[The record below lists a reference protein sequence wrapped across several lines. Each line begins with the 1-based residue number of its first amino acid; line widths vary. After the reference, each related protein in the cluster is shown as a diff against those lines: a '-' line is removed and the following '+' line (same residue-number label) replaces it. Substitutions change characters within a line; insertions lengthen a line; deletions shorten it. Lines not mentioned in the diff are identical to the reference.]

1 VSILDKN
8 KAKDPL
14 KQPDMFVST
23 VGRGWNTVEKN
34 SKVVTTIV
42 ALLFLGAIVY
52 VTMDF
57 VNRRA
62 DRKASEE
69 LYKVEAQYLKIK
81 DTFEKAKADAEK
93 PPEKPKDKADAK
105 ETAKVE
111 TPAQPASGDL
121 QKDYGTVLP
130 GLEQVADK
138 HANQSAGAQAAVMAA
153 DLYLEYKQPEKAVA
167 VLDKVVTKQSS
178 GDLMYGVAH
187 LLRGS
192 ALAAKGDCNQAV
204 SDWQKVVDSKKNS
217 FLHPDALLKSG
228 VCYETLK
235 QNDKAME
242 MYKKVTQ
249 DHADSQAAQTA
260 KTYLRAIETTANSA
274 QPNAG

>member
-1 VSILDKN
+1 
-8 KAKDPL
+8 
-14 KQPDMFVST
+14 MFVST
-23 VGRGWNTVEKN
+23 VDRGWSVVERN
-34 SKVVTTIV
+34 SKIVTTLV

-52 VTMDF
+52 VSMDF
-57 VNRRA
+57 LNRRA
-62 DRKASEE
+62 DRKGSED
-69 LYKVEAQYLKIK
+69 LYKVEAQYLKLK
-81 DTFEKAKADAEK
+81 DGFEKAKTPE
-93 PPEKPKDKADAK
+93 PPPAKDPTKDPKDKT
-105 ETAKVE
+105 ETAKTE
-111 TPAQPASGDL
+111 PPAQPASGDL
-121 QKDYGTVLP
+121 QKDYGSVLP

-138 HANQSAGAQAAVMAA
+138 HAGQSAGAQAAVIAA
-153 DLYLEYKQPEKAVA
+153 DLYLEYKDPDKAVA

-178 GDLMYGVAH
+178 NDLMYGVAH

-204 SDWQKVVDSKKNS
+204 SDWQKVVDSKNNK

-235 QNDKAME
+235 QSEKAME

-249 DHADSQAAQTA
+249 DHADTQAAQAA
-260 KTYLRAIETTANSA
+260 KTYLRAMETTANSA